1 MSCVPRSLEAVLT
14 QVCRQLPAG
23 KTSPHEEPNQTCSPP
38 RPQVTCH
45 LAVRGPQPSS
55 WLAAL
60 TGAHLLRKS
69 VAWINR
75 ACSASHS
82 HPSLAGRKPWA
93 SGCGLHALSITFHSN
108 PATAGC
114 CSSAKLPWEW
124 GSDKRKKELVLVGLG
139 PLPVTSESLL
149 GPRPLPPPSASLP
162 PPTPL
167 MPSESHLSFSPPG
180 RHHGLMTQHPA

>member
-1 MSCVPRSLEAVLT
+1 ML
-14 QVCRQLPAG
+14 
-23 KTSPHEEPNQTCSPP
+23 PP
-38 RPQVTCH
+38 RPPVTCH

-55 WLAAL
+55 WPAAL

-82 HPSLAGRKPWA
+82 HPSLAGRKA
-93 SGCGLHALSITFHSN
+93 LGLGLLALSITFHSN

-114 CSSAKLPWEW
+114 CSSDKLPWER
-124 GSDKRKKELVLVGLG
+124 GSDKRKEELVLVGLG

-167 MPSESHLSFSPPG
+167 TLTPSQNHLSLSPPS